1 MDVAPI
7 IQQSSN
13 PTIRALPR
21 WLWLLLLIPV
31 GIGVARLHF
40 DVEVFDLLPEDL
52 KVVQGLKLYQ
62 QHFANARELII
73 TVRAAEAEQAEHAAR
88 SIAQTLRETTNL
100 VSTVTWQAPW
110 LEDPEGLRDASRG
123 VF

>member
-1 MDVAPI
+1 MDDAPI

-21 WLWLLLLIPV
+21 WLWLLLLIPIA
-31 GIGVARLHF
+31 IGVARLHF

-52 KVVQGLKLYQ
+52 KVVEGLKLYQ

-73 TVRAAEAEQAEHAAR
+73 TVRAAEADQAEQAAKTL
-88 SIAQTLRETTNL
+88 AQTLRQATNL
-100 VSTVTWQAPW
+100 VN
-110 LEDPEGLRDASRG
+110 
-123 VF
+123 